1 MELLS
6 NSLLLQSSCHC
17 TFQGSSWH
25 LLTLGRDVSLFSH
38 SFFTY
43 KAPLNYAGR
52 MQNRKKCHVI
62 MLTADTVWEFA
73 MIGPYSCLN
82 TSFIPVF
89 LARQL
94 GLVSLQVDQMVGNSA
109 TCFHLGSLNVLKM
122 SDRAE

>member
-1 MELLS
+1 
-6 NSLLLQSSCHC
+6 
-17 TFQGSSWH
+17 
-25 LLTLGRDVSLFSH
+25 
-38 SFFTY
+38 
-43 KAPLNYAGR
+43 
-52 MQNRKKCHVI
+52 MQNGKKCHVI

-82 TSFIPVF
+82 TLFIPAF

-109 TCFHLGSLNVLKM
+109 TCFHLVSLNVLKM

>member
-1 MELLS
+1 MS
-6 NSLLLQSSCHC
+6 A
-17 TFQGSSWH
+17 F
-25 LLTLGRDVSLFSH
+25 FSH
-38 SFFTY
+38 SFFTF

-52 MQNRKKCHVI
+52 MQNGKKCHVI

-82 TSFIPVF
+82 TLFIPVF